1 MIVVDPIF
9 EQHYR
14 KKFDIHIQNSFN
26 QGRSQGVMDILN
38 VIQHFNENEMP
49 VTPKTVLM
57 FLQQMEQ
64 QAQTVQNAPA
74 PENKCGEIPHPS
86 GEAQVCTIE
95 PPPEEPPKQR
105 PKLEIVK

>member
-1 MIVVDPIF
+1 MITHDPIF

-14 KKFDIHIQNSFN
+14 KKVDAMAQDAYN
-26 QGRSQGVMDILN
+26 QGRSQGVVDILN
-38 VIQHFNENEMP
+38 IIQHFNENEMP

-64 QAQTVQNAPA
+64 RSQVEQTTPA

-86 GEAQVCTIE
+86 GEAQVCTLQ

>member
-1 MIVVDPIF
+1 MIRDVVF
-9 EQHYR
+9 EQHYM
-14 KKFDIHIQNSFN
+14 KKFNIHGQNSYN
-26 QGRSQGVMDILN
+26 QGRSQGVVDILN
-38 VIQHFNENEMP
+38 IIQHFNENEMP

-64 QAQTVQNAPA
+64 QAQAAQNAPA

-95 PPPEEPPKQR
+95 PPPDEPPKQR